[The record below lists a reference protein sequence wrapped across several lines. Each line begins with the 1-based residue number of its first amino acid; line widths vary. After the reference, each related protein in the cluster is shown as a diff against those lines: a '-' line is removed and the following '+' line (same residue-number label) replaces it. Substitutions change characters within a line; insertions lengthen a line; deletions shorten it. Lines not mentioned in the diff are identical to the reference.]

1 MRQVLINEL
10 NKDEVEKVRVFLAAN
25 GRGAAVEGV
34 YWLPISQELL
44 GEAQAGHEDCG
55 PFAFAVELGDD
66 FVSFELLVRSESNL
80 HCSCTCY
87 ATSEQRDFL
96 LGFMDRL
103 VCGQGIRA

>member
-10 NKDEVEKVRVFLAAN
+10 NTDEAQKAREFLEDTCRA
-25 GRGAAVEGV
+25 GAVEGL
-34 YWLPISQELL
+34 YWLPIPQGLL
-44 GEAQAGHEDCG
+44 GEAQAGHEACG

-87 ATSEQRDFL
+87 ATADQRNFL
-96 LGFMDRL
+96 LAVMDRL
-103 VCGQGIRA
+103 VSSQGIRA